1 MKRLLRLLEL
11 QARRWAG
18 ARWRHGFPL
27 SPRRAAQ
34 ARALL
39 LAVVVVWAALALG
52 RPAVAAPVPQ
62 AGTPGGLQVEVFE
75 EVNVRA
81 GPGTDYD
88 LIGKLVPGQSET
100 ILGRATVGAFVW
112 LKIVYFGGPDNAGWV
127 LAGLVRVAGDVNTLP
142 EVAIPPTPTLPPT
155 ATLGVFVD
163 VTPTP
168 GGEGIEGSRDRLPT
182 FTAPAPVIR
191 PTLLPAQG
199 LTSGGGAFPPAL
211 AIIALFVMGVFA
223 GLVSLIR
230 SRG

>member
-1 MKRLLRLLEL
+1 MPNRLYYS
-11 QARRWAG
+11 A
-18 ARWRHGFPL
+18 
-27 SPRRAAQ
+27 PRRL

-39 LAVVVVWAALALG
+39 AGALIGAALLLLL
-52 RPAVAAPVPQ
+52 PAPLPQ
-62 AGTPGGLQVEVFE
+62 AGTPGGLRVEVFE
-75 EVNVRA
+75 DVNVRA

-88 LIGKLVPGQSET
+88 LIGKLVAGQSET

-112 LKIVYFGGPDNAGWV
+112 LKIVYFGGPDNTGWV

-142 EVAIPPTPTLPPT
+142 EVAVPPTPTLPPT
-155 ATLGVFVD
+155 ATLGAFVE
-163 VTPTP
+163 VTATP
-168 GGEGIEGSRDRLPT
+168 GGAAVVSERLPT

-199 LTSGGGAFPPAL
+199 LASGGGAFPPAL
-211 AIIALFVMGVFA
+211 AIIALLVMGVFA